1 MENRAN
7 SVKVRLGKQE
17 ANRLGVDEVTPD
29 LNTCLTES
37 SDSTLLCVLLALSF
51 VQHLPS
57 TVTCLIHHFSKVNHL
72 QLSDPQLRAGPV
84 CVVQTSPSVNPCRT
98 LEMRLVMARLGNN
111 NSDKCC
117 VSLIGAAPGSE
128 LFPERY
134 QLTPG
139 AQATVCRRQQGI
151 CCREHW
157 A

>member
-17 ANRLGVDEVTPD
+17 ANRLRGDGVTPD

-37 SDSTLLCVLLALSF
+37 SDSTLLCVLLVLSF
-51 VQHLPS
+51 IHLPS
-57 TVTCLIHHFSKVNHL
+57 TVTCLIHHFSNHL
-72 QLSDPQLRAGPV
+72 LLSDPQLRARPV
-84 CVVQTSPSVNPCRT
+84 CVVQTSSSVNPHRT
-98 LEMRLVMARLGNN
+98 LEMRLVMARLSNN